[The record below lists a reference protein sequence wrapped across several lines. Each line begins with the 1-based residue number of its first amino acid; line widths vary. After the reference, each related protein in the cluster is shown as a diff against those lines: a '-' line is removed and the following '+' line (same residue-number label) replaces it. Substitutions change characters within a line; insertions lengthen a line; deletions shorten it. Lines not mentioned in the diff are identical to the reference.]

1 MAYPLS
7 TIYLALAALFFLGS
21 GAYATSKPQQ
31 FAAAL
36 DLTTVRA
43 GGLNEVRAQYGG
55 LFLVLGMACALAT
68 FGIMERRFVLG
79 AVALTFGGVI
89 IGRLFGLVL
98 DRGLAGYGPTVRNL
112 FLVDATGCALAV
124 AALVLEA

>member
-1 MAYPLS
+1 MLYPLS
-7 TIYLALAALFFLGS
+7 TIYLALTALFFLGS
-21 GAYATSKPQQ
+21 GAYAASKPQQ

-36 DLTTVRA
+36 DLATVRA

-55 LFLVLGMACALAT
+55 FFLVLGVACALAT
-68 FGIMERRFVLG
+68 LGIMERRLVLG
-79 AVALTFGGVI
+79 AMALTFGGVI
-89 IGRLFGLVL
+89 AGRLFGLVI
-98 DRGLAGYGPTVRNL
+98 DRGVAGYGPTVRNL

>member
-89 IGRLFGLVL
+89 VGRLFGLVL

>member
-7 TIYLALAALFFLGS
+7 TIYLALAALFFVGS
-21 GAYATSKPQQ
+21 GAYATSKPRQ

-79 AVALTFGGVI
+79 AAALTFGGVI
-89 IGRLFGLVL
+89 VGRLFGLVL
-98 DRGLAGYGPTVRNL
+98 DRGFAGYGPTVRNL